1 MYPPVKSD
9 SSERSPAVES
19 AFAWATKQREGFLSH
34 FGLREPP
41 FGVTPDPSFLFLS
54 AKHREA
60 IQAMVHSIES
70 NLGFTVL
77 LGEPGTG
84 KTSLLFHL
92 LNQYQQRARTAFVF
106 QTQCQPN
113 DLLRYIASELELP
126 WQHRDEV
133 ALHHH
138 LNEMLV
144 REGRG
149 GRRVLIIID
158 EAQNLDEQ
166 SLEAVRL
173 LSDFETPAAKL
184 LHVILAGSAGLGETL
199 RRPDI
204 SQLAQRINTV
214 CRLEPLGTSEVQEY
228 VTHRL
233 AVAGSKDEIFADD
246 ALAQLTQKSG
256 GVPRRLNSICYRAL
270 TLAFDKGE
278 RCVSAQ
284 MVQQAAHDLD
294 LAEPK
299 APARASLTPFTP
311 ARRSAR
317 VLDFSAPAASEA
329 APLPSPEPTGE
340 PDLLSRLAEALARDA
355 EQAGELGPHVQGSEA
370 STTTPRP
377 VESATPELPA
387 NIDVPV
393 LVSSEASG
401 AAAAQ
406 VAPAP
411 AVKEERPFS
420 PLPIQA
426 VTPQPW
432 KREPSGK
439 VSAKA
444 PRERPSPQ
452 IRVRVAGRNNQRATI
467 AVLMLLLLGLGIWA
481 GRYELRAREAAVMA
495 APVKGT
501 APETVSGDSAPVT
514 SEPATPAQPG
524 AEKAASAVVGNG
536 APSSETKPSAT
547 NQAAV
552 ASAKPYTPE
561 PVIWSVAETQH
572 GSKIGRPAAL
582 KAGDA
587 TAPANIAGVGGNS
600 QLAGLSLVS
609 VPTGSPRLDAV
620 PAGNDSGTGSGTS
633 TLQPVKV
640 VQPVYP
646 KVAKM
651 MHIEG
656 DVILELEI
664 GAKGNVQKAR
674 AISGSPVLREAA
686 EEAARQWKYPP
697 SRDKAPLVTQV
708 LINFRLKP

>member
-60 IQAMVHSIES
+60 IQAMVHSIEA

-106 QTQCQPN
+106 QTQCQPS

-126 WQHRDEV
+126 WQDRDEV
-133 ALHHH
+133 ALHHR

-149 GRRVLIIID
+149 GRRVLIMID

-214 CRLEPLGTSEVQEY
+214 CRLGPLSAGEVQKY

-233 AVAGSKDEIFADD
+233 AVAGSKDEIFAED
-246 ALAQLTQKSG
+246 ALGQLAQKSR

-294 LAEPK
+294 LADPK
-299 APARASLTPFTP
+299 PSARTSLTPFTP

-329 APLPSPEPTGE
+329 APLPSPEPPGE

-355 EQAGELGPHVQGSEA
+355 ERETELHPTLERNEP
-370 STTTPRP
+370 STVTATE
-377 VESATPELPA
+377 VESATSGLPA

-401 AAAAQ
+401 ATAAQ
-406 VAPAP
+406 AAPVP
-411 AVKEERPFS
+411 AVKDDRPFS
-420 PLPIQA
+420 PLPNQV

-439 VSAKA
+439 ISAKA
-444 PRERPSPQ
+444 PRERPAPQ
-452 IRVRVAGRNNQRATI
+452 IRVRVAGRKNQRATI

-481 GRYELRAREAAVMA
+481 GRYELRAREAAVTA

-514 SEPATPAQPG
+514 SEPAAPAG
-524 AEKAASAVVGNG
+524 AEKPASTVVANG
-536 APSSETKPSAT
+536 AASSETKPSST

-552 ASAKPYTPE
+552 GSAKPHAPA

-572 GSKIGRPAAL
+572 GSKIGRTAAS

-587 TAPANIAGVGGNS
+587 AAPANIVGVGGNS
-600 QLAGLSLVS
+600 PLAGLSLVS
-609 VPTGSPRLDAV
+609 VPTGSPRLDAAT
-620 PAGNDSGTGSGTS
+620 AGNDAGTASGAS

-646 KVAKM
+646 RVAKM

-656 DVILELEI
+656 DVMLELEI

-686 EEAARQWKYPP
+686 EDAAKQWKYPP